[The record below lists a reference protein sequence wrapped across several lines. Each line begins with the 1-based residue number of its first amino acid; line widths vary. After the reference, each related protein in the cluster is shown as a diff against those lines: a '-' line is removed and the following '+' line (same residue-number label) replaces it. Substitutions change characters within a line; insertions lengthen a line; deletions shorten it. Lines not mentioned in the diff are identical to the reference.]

1 MHQQQD
7 GNSTIPIP
15 TPIIIH
21 RVECGKSEIKKI
33 QDRTMIKTQ
42 LNMLPETGDMYRKG
56 QVLKTAIAEKRESA
70 T

>member
-1 MHQQQD
+1 MLVRED
-7 GNSTIPIP
+7 ILDC
-15 TPIIIH
+15 
-21 RVECGKSEIKKI
+21 EFYFKKI

-56 QVLKTAIAEKRESA
+56 QVLQTAIAEKRESA